1 MRAVLLTEY
10 GSVEGLKLRE
20 VPDPEPGPNEIKVR
34 MAGASINPIDWKMRS
49 GSAQKTMPMELPA
62 ILGRDVSGTVV
73 AVGPGATTLPV
84 GTRVM
89 GNVPHGYAE
98 MVVAPAAAWTV
109 VPPKMDLVDAGAFPL
124 VLLTGAQL
132 VEDAAQV
139 REGDVVLVTGAV
151 GSVGRVAVFVA
162 KQRGA
167 RVLAGVRTDQKAA
180 AAMLQAD
187 GVFAIDDDRD
197 IERIPPLDALADT
210 VGGETALKLV
220 AKVKKGGRAG
230 GTVGEP
236 PGARDR
242 GLDARGF
249 LAHPDSKRVADLAKA
264 VAEGRLTI
272 PIAKRFPLA
281 QAAEAQTFAE
291 RGAAGKVLLTG

>member
-1 MRAVLLTEY
+1 MKAVLLTEY
-10 GSVEGLKLRE
+10 GSVEGLKLRD

-34 MAGASINPIDWKMRS
+34 IAGASVNPIDWKIRT
-49 GSAQKTMPMELPA
+49 GSAQKRMPMELPA

-73 AVGPGATTLPV
+73 AIGPGVTTLSV

-89 GNVPHGYAE
+89 GNVPNGYAE
-98 MVVAPAAAWTV
+98 MVVAPASLWIE
-109 VPPKMDLVDAGAFPL
+109 VPPKIDLVDAGAYPL

-139 REGDVVLVTGAV
+139 REGDVVLVTGAI

-180 AAMLQAD
+180 AAKLGAD
-187 GVFAIDDDRD
+187 GVFGIDDDRD
-197 IERIPPLDALADT
+197 IERIPQLDAIADT
-210 VGGETALKLV
+210 VGGETAMKLV
-220 AKVKKGGRAG
+220 AKVKTGGRAG
-230 GTVGEP
+230 STVGEP

-249 LAHPDSKRVADLAKA
+249 MAHPDSKRLADLVKA
-264 VAEGRLTI
+264 IADGRLTI

-291 RGAAGKVLLTG
+291 HGAPGKVLLVC

>member
-1 MRAVLLTEY
+1 MKAVLLTEY
-10 GSVEGLKLRE
+10 GSVEGLKLKD
-20 VPDPEPGPNEIKVR
+20 VPDPEPGPNELKVR
-34 MAGASINPIDWKMRS
+34 MAGASIHPIDWKLRS
-49 GSAQKTMPMELPA
+49 GAAQKRMPMELPA

-73 AVGPGATTLPV
+73 AVGPGVTTFSV
-84 GTRVM
+84 GARVM
-89 GNVPHGYAE
+89 GNVPQGYAE
-98 MVVAPAAAWTV
+98 MVVAPAASWTE
-109 VPPKMDLVDAGAFPL
+109 VPPNMDLVDAGAYPL

-132 VEDAAQV
+132 IDAAQV

-151 GSVGRVAVFVA
+151 GSAGRAAVFVA

-167 RVLAGVRTDQKAA
+167 RVLAGVRMEQKAA
-180 AAMLQAD
+180 AAKLGAD
-187 GVFAIDDDRD
+187 DVFGIDDDRE

-210 VGGETALKLV
+210 VGGETAAKLV

-236 PGARDR
+236 PGARER

-249 LAHPDSKRVADLAKA
+249 MTHPDSKQLAELAKA
-264 VAEGRLTI
+264 IADGRLVI

-291 RGAAGKVLLTG
+291 RGADGKVLLTG

>member
-1 MRAVLLTEY
+1 
-10 GSVEGLKLRE
+10 
-20 VPDPEPGPNEIKVR
+20 
-34 MAGASINPIDWKMRS
+34 
-49 GSAQKTMPMELPA
+49 MELPA

-73 AVGPGATTLPV
+73 AVGPGVTTFSV
-84 GTRVM
+84 GARLM

-98 MVVAPAAAWTV
+98 MVVAPAASWAE
-109 VPPKMDLVDAGAFPL
+109 VPPNMDLVDAAAYPL

-151 GSVGRVAVFVA
+151 GSVGRAAVFVA

-180 AAMLQAD
+180 AAKLGAD
-187 GVFAIDDDRD
+187 GVFGIDDDRD
-197 IERIPPLDALADT
+197 IERIPPLDAIADT
-210 VGGETALKLV
+210 VGGATAAKLV
-220 AKVKKGGRAG
+220 TKVKKGGRAG

-236 PGARDR
+236 PGARGR

-249 LAHPDSKRVADLAKA
+249 MAHPDSKRLAELAKA
-264 VAEGRLTI
+264 IADGRLII
-272 PIAKRFPLA
+272 PIARRFPLA
-281 QAAEAQTFAE
+281 QAAEAQAFAE
-291 RGAAGKVLLTG
+291 RGADGKVVLTG

>member
-1 MRAVLLTEY
+1 MKAVLLTEY
-10 GSVEGLKLRE
+10 GSVEGLKLKD

-34 MAGASINPIDWKMRS
+34 MAGASINPIDWKLRS
-49 GSAQKTMPMELPA
+49 GHARQRMPMELPA

-73 AVGPGATTLPV
+73 AVGPGVTTFSV
-84 GTRVM
+84 GARVM
-89 GNVPHGYAE
+89 GNVPNGYAE
-98 MVVAPAAAWTV
+98 MVVAPAASWTE
-109 VPPKMDLVDAGAFPL
+109 VPPNMDLADAGAYPL

-132 VEDAAQV
+132 VDAAQV

-151 GSVGRVAVFVA
+151 GSAGRVAVFVA

-167 RVLAGVRTDQKAA
+167 RVLAGVRTEQKAA
-180 AAMLQAD
+180 AAKLGAD
-187 GVFAIDDDRD
+187 GVFAIDDDSE
-197 IERIPPLDALADT
+197 IERMPPLDALADT
-210 VGGETALKLV
+210 VGGETAAKLV

-236 PGARDR
+236 PGARER

-249 LAHPDSKRVADLAKA
+249 MAHPDSKRLAELAKA
-264 VAEGRLTI
+264 IADGRLVI

-291 RGAAGKVLLTG
+291 HGADGKVLLTG

>member
-1 MRAVLLTEY
+1 MKAVLLTEF
-10 GSVEGLKLRE
+10 GGIEGLKLRE
-20 VPDPEPGPNEIKVR
+20 VPDPEPGPNEVKVR
-34 MAGASINPIDWKMRS
+34 MAGASINPIDWKVRN
-49 GSAQKTMPMELPA
+49 GSAQKRMPMELPA

-73 AVGPGATTLPV
+73 AVGAGVTTLPV

-98 MVVAPAAAWTV
+98 MVVAPAALWTE
-109 VPPKMDLVDAGAFPL
+109 VPAKMDLVDAGAFPL

-132 VEDAAQV
+132 IDAAQV

-151 GSVGRVAVFVA
+151 GSAGRVAVFVA

-180 AAMLQAD
+180 AAELGAD

-210 VGGETALKLV
+210 VGGETAMKLV

-249 LAHPDSKRVADLAKA
+249 MAHPDSKQLADLAKA
-264 VAEGRLTI
+264 IADGRLTI